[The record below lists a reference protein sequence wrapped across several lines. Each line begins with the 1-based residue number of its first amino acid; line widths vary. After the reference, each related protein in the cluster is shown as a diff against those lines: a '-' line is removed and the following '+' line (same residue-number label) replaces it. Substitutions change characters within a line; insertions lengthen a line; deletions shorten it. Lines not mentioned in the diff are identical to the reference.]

1 MLNEI
6 IYLVAFEILLAFI
19 DAVLIW
25 EGGVGLSA
33 LNSF

>member
-6 IYLVAFEILLAFI
+6 IYLVAFEILLVFI
-19 DAVLIW
+19 DAALIW
-25 EGGVGLSA
+25 EGDVGPTV